1 MIIIKQK
8 EDNDEIKNREKTKK
22 REKKIYICTKVQK
35 REREDLLVLFYMRM
49 RKSKLSIAIVSHL
62 FIGTTRSQTRDA
74 HRFFFLL
81 FFFRNQTTPLAHHH
95 YRLTGTRYT
104 TARYFHIYKEK
115 EKHVYS
121 KNKRKQHT
129 DLIEK

>member
-8 EDNDEIKNREKTKK
+8 EKMIERRKKGYMYNRTREK
-22 REKKIYICTKVQK
+22 
-35 REREDLLVLFYMRM
+35 EDLSVLFYMRM

-95 YRLTGTRYT
+95 YRLTGTRYA
-104 TARYFHIYKEK
+104 TARYFHMYKEK
-115 EKHVYS
+115 KKKKHTYIQGS
-121 KNKRKQHT
+121 N
-129 DLIEK
+129 I